1 MASSRLH
8 NFPLLKAEEIE
19 NTPSRQD
26 GVSAAKEARLW
37 KKIGSVIFETA
48 KMVVPPM
55 SSGTAAIAMTFS
67 ARFFTLKSLTKNSP
81 PLIAAAALILAGKC
95 NDEPRRLMNLTVEIM
110 KQWYGRQ
117 NPDLRSKF
125 SSQEYLD
132 SLLSRVEE
140 AELVLMFTLT
150 FDFNVDPLV
159 VEALYKIKET
169 DCLAS
174 ALKLASF
181 QQFLVS
187 SSNDIMRRDA
197 GMVLQY
203 RGEDIAL
210 AICQL
215 FFKVSKQ
222 RGVAAAAALEPP
234 ADSATGVAWYVKHG
248 LTEEI
253 HRQISGRFHKLYAN
267 VQKNEGGVDG
277 LAATTAAGGGGGA
290 DSAGLTDGEALGNG
304 DGGGDGAATR
314 SVGGGRGAGINNIP
328 AYASTSPREHDTL
341 QQQKVGTLDGN
352 TEKLKP
358 TAGGGGGGRRMI
370 SMDRATTVSHA
381 STKPPP
387 AKRPCSWADEPVIP
401 HPVAGT
407 AGWVGSGTGTTPPAP
422 AMSLGGSIPSSSQ
435 QQQQKQQQYHS
446 KSVYTNYAPPS
457 LNRNPAGGGGYQ
469 PHRTAAVAGPAPAED
484 SEPEEGE
491 LEEGEIR

>member
-1 MASSRLH
+1 
-8 NFPLLKAEEIE
+8 
-19 NTPSRQD
+19 
-26 GVSAAKEARLW
+26 
-37 KKIGSVIFETA
+37 
-48 KMVVPPM
+48 
-55 SSGTAAIAMTFS
+55 MTFF

-81 PLIAAAALILAGKC
+81 PVSFYLCRSSATKNIFRLSTKFLQQNKITNVVAFNCSLFSFSPLQLIAAAALVLAGKC

-125 SSQEYLD
+125 SNQDYLD
-132 SLLSRVEE
+132 GLLALVEE
-140 AELVLMFTLT
+140 AELVLMFTLK

-159 VEALYKIKET
+159 VEAIYKIKET

-222 RGVAAAAALEPP
+222 RGMAAAAALEPP
-234 ADSATGVAWYVKHG
+234 ADSATGVAWYVNYG

-267 VQKNEGGVDG
+267 VQKNEGSVDG
-277 LAATTAAGGGGGA
+277 MAATTAADSGGLTEGEALGIGRGGDGGGGGA
-290 DSAGLTDGEALGNG
+290 
-304 DGGGDGAATR
+304 AAR
-314 SVGGGRGAGINNIP
+314 SVGGSDDAGISTIP
-328 AYASTSPREHDTL
+328 AYVSTTSPEYQT
-341 QQQKVGTLDGN
+341 QQLQKVTTLDSKPQ
-352 TEKLKP
+352 KLKP
-358 TAGGGGGGRRMI
+358 AAGTSGGGGGRRMI
-370 SMDRATTVSHA
+370 SISMDRTTTTSVSHA
-381 STKPPP
+381 PTKPPP
-387 AKRPCSWADEPVIP
+387 GKRPCSWADEPVIP
-401 HPVAGT
+401 QPIAGT
-407 AGWVGSGTGTTPPAP
+407 AGWGGGGSGATPPAGT
-422 AMSLGGSIPSSSQ
+422 MSRGGIISSSSQ
-435 QQQQKQQQYHS
+435 QQQQQQQQPS
-446 KSVYTNYAPPS
+446 KSVYTNYAPPYS
-457 LNRNPAGGGGYQ
+457 NREPAAAAGGGVRGGGEPGPQ
-469 PHRTAAVAGPAPAED
+469 FPAPAPAED